1 MFAPLRNKNCADEQI
16 IADFAGLLKI
26 SAEAWIDSVGTE
38 DAASG
43 RQQHGLK
50 SGFL

>member
-1 MFAPLRNKNCADEQI
+1 MIAPLRNKNCADEQI

-26 SAEAWIDSVGTE
+26 SAEAWIDSGRTE

-50 SGFL
+50 SRFL